1 MCTLGVLHVPCQGTY
16 CGILYQLPARL
27 ILWKIVYFFHN
38 IYFHSIMAEKSNT
51 VKKTSSCNICAV
63 DLGCYPETRNIKL
76 IRLVG
81 TLEDGLMPSSP
92 TYFRIIHY
100 LDDTVVAIQIRSGY
114 YRRITYADDI
124 LVMHEYHH
132 I

>member
-1 MCTLGVLHVPCQGTY
+1 
-16 CGILYQLPARL
+16 
-27 ILWKIVYFFHN
+27 
-38 IYFHSIMAEKSNT
+38 MAEKSNT
-51 VKKTSSCNICAV
+51 VKKTSSCNFCVV

-81 TLEDGLMPSSP
+81 TLEDGLLPSFP

-100 LDDTVVAIQIRSGY
+100 LDNTVVAIQIRSGY

>member
-1 MCTLGVLHVPCQGTY
+1 MHSGSYTCTLPGYLLRYLVPTTSKTY
-16 CGILYQLPARL
+16 TLENCL
-27 ILWKIVYFFHN
+27 FFHN

-51 VKKTSSCNICAV
+51 VKKTSSCNICVV

-100 LDDTVVAIQIRSGY
+100 LDDTVVAIQIRSG
-114 YRRITYADDI
+114 
-124 LVMHEYHH
+124 
-132 I
+132 